1 MKIKLTNKMLIVCA
15 AALVVVIGLVVIIW
29 TASMPKGD
37 VLVIHKGDREIQKID
52 LSEVEKPYTVDL
64 GTNVLYV
71 EKDGATMKSAKCPD
85 KICVHTGKIV
95 KNGEAII
102 CAPNKIMVE
111 FQGKDKEVDAVAG
124 GR

>member
-1 MKIKLTNKMLIVCA
+1 MEIKLTNKMLIVCA

-29 TASMPKGD
+29 SASMPEGD

-71 EKDGATMKSAKCPD
+71 EKDGATMK
-85 KICVHTGKIV
+85 
-95 KNGEAII
+95 
-102 CAPNKIMVE
+102 
-111 FQGKDKEVDAVAG
+111 
-124 GR
+124 